1 MQARKH
7 MALALTFRR
16 CRRRHAVGIAA
27 ALLLVYFI
35 GPDFCPPASAQGAA
49 DNSFFHSV
57 ETKSSNLGP
66 FKKWTGAMER
76 FTEEKAKEEKRTDC
90 DSQKFNTCNY
100 QLWQKF
106 LDSVRNK
113 PKDVQIEEVNNWAN
127 QRNYVTDPR
136 NWGEEDYWE
145 TPGEFIARFGDCED
159 YAIIKYLSLRNL
171 GFTDDELRVVAVKD
185 LNLKVG
191 HAILVVFFGGKVLLL
206 DNQIKKVVDTNIVR
220 HYEPVFSINRSFWWR
235 HRQV

>member
-1 MQARKH
+1 
-7 MALALTFRR
+7 MAPAAAFDGRYR
-16 CRRRHAVGIAA
+16 MPAAGIAA
-27 ALLLVYFI
+27 ALLAIGLFGPAYFHQ
-35 GPDFCPPASAQGAA
+35 AKAQGAA
-49 DNSFFHSV
+49 DSSFFRSV

-90 DSQKFNTCNY
+90 DTQKFNTCHY
-100 QLWQKF
+100 QTWQKF
-106 LDSVRNK
+106 LESVRGK

-127 QRNYVTDPR
+127 QRNYITDPR

-171 GFTDDELRVVAVKD
+171 GFTDEELRVVAVKD

-206 DNQIKKVVDTNIVR
+206 DNQIKKVVDTSIVR

-235 HRQV
+235 HRQT